1 MIALPLLSLALFA
14 PTAAPAGAAAVD
26 SAAIYADTLPDAWAP
41 YEWVAADAVPP
52 ALVPAALVPAADGNS
67 SVNLLTRTLT
77 FTLGGTLGVRFPNGA
92 PNAAF
97 TLGGL
102 ELRNDRDSLISA
114 IYPTEDAPAADRY
127 ALRVPTAG
135 AYTLMVYA
143 RAAKGAPSSAPT
155 AVRYTLTAPL
165 PDAVAAPRL
174 TAPHSRANTTYDL
187 SGRRVSTAAPH
198 GLLIRGGRKMMR

>member
-14 PTAAPAGAAAVD
+14 PTAAPAGATAVD
-26 SAAIYADTLPDAWAP
+26 SAAVYADTLPDAWAP

-52 ALVPAALVPAADGNS
+52 ALVPAADGNS
-67 SVNLLTRTLT
+67 AVHLLTRTLT
-77 FTLGGTLGVRFPNGA
+77 FTLGGTLGVHFPA
-92 PNAAF
+92 DSPNAAF

-102 ELRNDRDSLISA
+102 ELRNDRDSLVSA
-114 IYPTEDAPAADRY
+114 VYPTEDATPADGY

-143 RAAKGAPSSAPT
+143 HAAKGAPSSAPT
-155 AVRYTLTAPL
+155 AVRFTLTAPL
-165 PDAVAAPRL
+165 PDAVATAPR

-187 SGRRVSTAAPH
+187 SGRRVSTAAPR
-198 GLLIRGGRKMMR
+198 GLVIRGGRKMMN

>member
-14 PTAAPAGAAAVD
+14 PTAAPSGAAAVD

-41 YEWVAADAVPP
+41 YEWITADAVPP
-52 ALVPAALVPAADGNS
+52 ALVPAADGNS

-77 FTLGGTLGVRFPNGA
+77 FTLGGTLGVQFPNGA

-127 ALRVPTAG
+127 ALRMPSAG

-165 PDAVAAPRL
+165 PDAVATPRPTL
-174 TAPHSRANTTYDL
+174 VPPRPTTSRDVASRPPRPTAL
-187 SGRRVSTAAPH
+187 SSAAD
-198 GLLIRGGRKMMR
+198 RK

>member
-14 PTAAPAGAAAVD
+14 TTAAPAGVTAVD
-26 SAAIYADTLPDAWAP
+26 SAAVYADTLPDAWAP
-41 YEWVAADAVPP
+41 HEWVAADAVPP
-52 ALVPAALVPAADGNS
+52 ALVPAADGNS
-67 SVNLLTRTLT
+67 SVHLLTRTLT
-77 FTLGGTLGVRFPNGA
+77 FTLGGTLGVHFPAGA

-114 IYPTEDAPAADRY
+114 VYPAADAPASDGY

-143 RAAKGAPSSAPT
+143 HPAKTVPSSAPT
-155 AVRYTLTAPL
+155 AVRFTLTAPL
-165 PDAVAAPRL
+165 PDAVAAPHL

-187 SGRRVSTAAPH
+187 SGRRVTTTAPR
-198 GLLIRGGRKMMR
+198 GIVIRGGQKIMR

>member
-14 PTAAPAGAAAVD
+14 PTAAPAGATAVD
-26 SAAIYADTLPDAWAP
+26 SAAVYADTLPDAWAP

-52 ALVPAALVPAADGNS
+52 ALVPAADGNS
-67 SVNLLTRTLT
+67 AVHLLTRTLT
-77 FTLGGTLGVRFPNGA
+77 FTLGGTLGVHFPA
-92 PNAAF
+92 DSPNAAF

-102 ELRNDRDSLISA
+102 ELRNDRDSLVSA
-114 IYPTEDAPAADRY
+114 VYPTEDATPADGY

-143 RAAKGAPSSAPT
+143 HAAKGAPSSAPT
-155 AVRYTLTAPL
+155 AVRFTLTAPL
-165 PDAVAAPRL
+165 PDAVATAPR

-187 SGRRVSTAAPH
+187 SGRRVSTAAPR
-198 GLLIRGGRKMMR
+198 GLVIRGGRKMMR

>member
-14 PTAAPAGAAAVD
+14 PTAAPAGATAVD
-26 SAAIYADTLPDAWAP
+26 SAAVYADTLRDAWAP
-41 YEWVAADAVPP
+41 HEWVAADAVPP
-52 ALVPAALVPAADGNS
+52 ALVPAADGNS
-67 SVNLLTRTLT
+67 AVHLLTRTLT
-77 FTLGGTLGVRFPNGA
+77 FTLGGTLGVHFPAGT

-114 IYPTEDAPAADRY
+114 VYPAADTTPANGY

-143 RAAKGAPSSAPT
+143 HAAKTAPSSAPT
-155 AVRYTLTAPL
+155 AVRFTLTAPL
-165 PDAVAAPRL
+165 PDAVPTAPR
-174 TAPHSRANTTYDL
+174 TAPHSRTNTTYDL
-187 SGRRVSTAAPH
+187 SGRRVSTAAPR
-198 GLLIRGGRKMMR
+198 GIVIRGGRKMMR

>member
-1 MIALPLLSLALFA
+1 MIALPLLSLALFS
-14 PTAAPAGAAAVD
+14 PTAAPSGATPVD

-52 ALVPAALVPAADGNS
+52 ALVPAADGNS
-67 SVNLLTRTLT
+67 SVHLLTRTLT
-77 FTLGGTLGVRFPNGA
+77 VTLRGTLGVHFPAGA

-143 RAAKGAPSSAPT
+143 RPSQTTPHSTPT

-165 PDAVAAPRL
+165 PDAVAASPR

-187 SGRRVSTAAPH
+187 SGRRVSTTVPH
-198 GLLIRGGRKMMR
+198 GLLIRGGRKIMR

>member
-14 PTAAPAGAAAVD
+14 PTAAPSGAAAVD
-26 SAAIYADTLPDAWAP
+26 SAAVYADTLPDAWAP
-41 YEWVAADAVPP
+41 HEWVAANALPP
-52 ALVPAALVPAADGNS
+52 ALVPAADGNS

-77 FTLGGTLGVRFPNGA
+77 FTLGGTLGVHFPAGT

-102 ELRNDRDSLISA
+102 ELRNDRDSLVSA
-114 IYPTEDAPAADRY
+114 VYPAAD
-127 ALRVPTAG
+127 ATPADHHVLRVPTAG

-143 RAAKGAPSSAPT
+143 RATKGAPSSAPT
-155 AVRYTLTAPL
+155 AVRFTLTAPL
-165 PDAVAAPRL
+165 PDAVATAPR

-187 SGRRVSTAAPH
+187 SGRRISTAAPR
-198 GLLIRGGRKMMR
+198 GLVIRGGRKMME

>member
-14 PTAAPAGAAAVD
+14 PTAAPSGAAAVD

-52 ALVPAALVPAADGNS
+52 TLVPAADGNS

-77 FTLGGTLGVRFPNGA
+77 
-92 PNAAF
+92 F

-165 PDAVAAPRL
+165 PDAVAAAPR
-174 TAPHSRANTTYDL
+174 T
-187 SGRRVSTAAPH
+187 APH
-198 GLLIRGGRKMMR
+198 GLLIRGGRKIMR

>member
-14 PTAAPAGAAAVD
+14 PTAAPSGATPVD
-26 SAAIYADTLPDAWAP
+26 TAAIYADTLPDAWAP

-52 ALVPAALVPAADGNS
+52 ALAPAADGNS
-67 SVNLLTRTLT
+67 SVHLLTRTLT
-77 FTLGGTLGVRFPNGA
+77 VTLRGTLGVHFPAGA

-102 ELRNDRDSLISA
+102 ELRNDRDSLVSA
-114 IYPTEDAPAADRY
+114 VYPTTAATPADGY

-143 RAAKGAPSSAPT
+143 RPAQTTPHSAPT

-187 SGRRVSTAAPH
+187 SGRRVSTTVPH
-198 GLLIRGGRKMMR
+198 GLLIRGGRKIMR

>member
-14 PTAAPAGAAAVD
+14 PTAAPSGATPVD
-26 SAAIYADTLPDAWAP
+26 TAAIYADTLPDAWAP

-52 ALVPAALVPAADGNS
+52 ALAPAADGNS
-67 SVNLLTRTLT
+67 SVHLLTRTLT
-77 FTLGGTLGVRFPNGA
+77 VTLRGTLGVHFPAGA

-102 ELRNDRDSLISA
+102 ELRNDRDSLVSA
-114 IYPTEDAPAADRY
+114 VYPTADTTPVDRY

-143 RAAKGAPSSAPT
+143 HAAKGAPSAAPT

-165 PDAVAAPRL
+165 PDAVAAPHL

-198 GLLIRGGRKMMR
+198 GLLIRGGRKIMR

>member
-14 PTAAPAGAAAVD
+14 PTAAPAGATAVD

-52 ALVPAALVPAADGNS
+52 ALVPAADGNS

-77 FTLGGTLGVRFPNGA
+77 FTLGGTLGVQFPNGA

-102 ELRNDRDSLISA
+102 ELRNDRDSLVSA
-114 IYPTEDAPAADRY
+114 VYPAADAPATDRY

-135 AYTLMVYA
+135 AYTLLVYA
-143 RAAKGAPSSAPT
+143 HGANGAPSSAPT
-155 AVRYTLTAPL
+155 AVRYTLTAPD
-165 PDAVAAPRL
+165 PSAVV
-174 TAPHSRANTTYDL
+174 APHLQPAPTAAGTATYDL
-187 SGRRVSTAAPH
+187 SGRRVSTTAPH
-198 GLLIRGGRKMMR
+198 GIVIRGGQKIMR

>member
-14 PTAAPAGAAAVD
+14 PTAAPSGATPVD
-26 SAAIYADTLPDAWAP
+26 TAAIYADTLPDAWAP
-41 YEWVAADAVPP
+41 YEWVASDAVPP
-52 ALVPAALVPAADGNS
+52 ALAPAADGNS
-67 SVNLLTRTLT
+67 SVHLLTRTLT
-77 FTLGGTLGVRFPNGA
+77 VTLRGTLGVHFPTGA

-102 ELRNDRDSLISA
+102 ELRNDRDSLVSA
-114 IYPTEDAPAADRY
+114 VYPTTAATPADGY

-143 RAAKGAPSSAPT
+143 RPAQTTPHSAPT

-187 SGRRVSTAAPH
+187 SGRRVSTTVPH
-198 GLLIRGGRKMMR
+198 GLLIRGGRKIMR

>member
-14 PTAAPAGAAAVD
+14 PTAAPSGSTPVD
-26 SAAIYADTLPDAWAP
+26 SAAVYADTLPDAWAP
-41 YEWVAADAVPP
+41 HEWRPTDSTPAV
-52 ALVPAALVPAADGNS
+52 LVPAADGAS
-67 SVNLLTRTLT
+67 PVNLLTRTLT
-77 FTLGGTLGVRFPNGA
+77 FTLGGTLGVHFPAGA

-102 ELRNDRDSLISA
+102 ELRNDRDSLVSA
-114 IYPTEDAPAADRY
+114 VYPTEDAPASDRY

-155 AVRYTLTAPL
+155 AVRFTLTAPL
-165 PDAVAAPRL
+165 PDAVAAAPR

-187 SGRRVSTAAPH
+187 SGRRVSTAAPR
-198 GLLIRGGRKMMR
+198 GIVIRGGRKMMR